1 MAFML
6 EHNTA
11 AHKFFSAVALT
22 PRRANHGVHPSLR
35 ARDGAVARCFLY
47 SQRVSLVLIGVRL
60 ICRMPPYA
68 LPVMAARGAAGGGK
82 QQCTWNQ
89 CNWYHMHIVSSRFW
103 RASANRPTG

>member
-22 PRRANHGVHPSLR
+22 PRRANHGVHPSRR

-47 SQRVSLVLIGVRL
+47 SFDARSGVTSESK
-60 ICRMPPYA
+60 I
-68 LPVMAARGAAGGGK
+68 
-82 QQCTWNQ
+82 
-89 CNWYHMHIVSSRFW
+89 HD
-103 RASANRPTG
+103 